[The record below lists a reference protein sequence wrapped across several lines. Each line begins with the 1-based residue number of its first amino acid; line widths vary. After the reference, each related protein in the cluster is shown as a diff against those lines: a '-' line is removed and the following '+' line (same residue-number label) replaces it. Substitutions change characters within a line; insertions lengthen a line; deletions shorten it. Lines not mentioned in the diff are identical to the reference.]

1 MSILQYIY
9 IYLLT
14 VPIFF
19 AIDMV
24 WLGLIAQKFYQTQ
37 LASFLGPVNWTAAI
51 VFYLLYIIGIVVFAI
66 VPGIQAASMQKA
78 LMLGALFGFMAY
90 ATYDLT
96 NLATLRDWPMIV
108 VVVDIIWGTVL
119 TGAVA
124 TGGYYAAKT
133 FIL

>member
-1 MSILQYIY
+1 MGTLQYFY

-24 WLGLIAQKFYQTQ
+24 WIGVVARNFYQTQ
-37 LASFLGPVNWTAAI
+37 LIHFLGPVNWTAAI

-66 VPGIQAASMQKA
+66 VPGLHAGSMQKA
-78 LMLGALFGFMAY
+78 LVLGALFGFMAY

-124 TGGYYAAKT
+124 AGGYYAAKH